1 MLRSILAAIILTCT
15 AQAAAAAN
23 ACALPATANQMA
35 SEIAAGVNAQRQAN
49 GLAPLAY
56 NADLGR
62 AATAH
67 ACDMA
72 VNNFFS
78 HQGSNGSSA
87 HARVQAAGYRDC
99 TVAENLAWGYPT
111 AAQIIGGWMGSAGHR
126 ANMLHP
132 RVKEMGIGITTG
144 AKGPNWVLV
153 LARRC

>member
-1 MLRSILAAIILTCT
+1 MLRLVFSAVFVILTT
-15 AQAAAAAN
+15 PSEAAAN
-23 ACALPATANQMA
+23 ACALPANANQLA
-35 SEIAAGVNAQRQAN
+35 GEIAAGVNAQRQAN

-56 NADLGR
+56 NANLGR

-72 VNNFFS
+72 VNRFFG
-78 HQGSNGSSA
+78 HGGSNGSNVRA
-87 HARVQAAGYRDC
+87 GVRAAGYRDC

-111 AAQIIGGWMGSAGHR
+111 AGQIIGGWMGSTMHR

-132 RVKEMGIGITTG
+132 RMKEMGIGITTG

-153 LARRC
+153 LGRRC